1 MNLWR
6 FEVYRT
12 AIPDFRLNAT
22 PFSRKVWRFLY
33 RAATSSVFPP
43 DNPNPCAINSEK
55 KQHALATSHSGQ
67 STVRH
72 VVPQIVRRHG
82 PIVVVPT
89 FLRQNETDGANKQL
103 KNRCSRQLSPTTAG
117 TKKRRGEPSPL
128 LYLRRIHQ
136 SEALSN

>member
-1 MNLWR
+1 
-6 FEVYRT
+6 
-12 AIPDFRLNAT
+12 
-22 PFSRKVWRFLY
+22 VWRFLY

-103 KNRCSRQLSPTTAG
+103 KNRWYPQTFAHDSGYKKAERETLSAAISPQN
-117 TKKRRGEPSPL
+117 PS
-128 LYLRRIHQ
+128 
-136 SEALSN
+136 E